1 VRPGRGPPRADPIDS
16 VVPLLRATRSAL
28 FVTGAGLGADSG
40 LPTYRGIGGLYERA
54 DTDEGVPI
62 EEALSGAMLR
72 ARPEVCWKYVRQIE
86 AACRGASPNAGHRAI
101 AALEA
106 RLERVWVLT
115 QNVDGLHQAAGSR
128 QVIEIHGNVHT
139 LDCTACTWSA
149 EVLDYAALPPVPT
162 CPRCDRLVRPRVVLF
177 GEALPEAAVETLQ
190 RELRRGFDLVFS
202 VGTTSVFP
210 YIAAPVLDARRRG
223 RPAVEINPG
232 LTEVSEVVSHR
243 LALGAADALSA
254 LVEALDAAPP

>member
-1 VRPGRGPPRADPIDS
+1 
-16 VVPLLRATRSAL
+16 
-28 FVTGAGLGADSG
+28 
-40 LPTYRGIGGLYERA
+40 
-54 DTDEGVPI
+54 
-62 EEALSGAMLR
+62 
-72 ARPEVCWKYVRQIE
+72 
-86 AACRGASPNAGHRAI
+86 
-101 AALEA
+101 
-106 RLERVWVLT
+106 
-115 QNVDGLHQAAGSR
+115 
-128 QVIEIHGNVHT
+128 
-139 LDCTACTWSA
+139 
-149 EVLDYAALPPVPT
+149 
-162 CPRCDRLVRPRVVLF
+162 VLF